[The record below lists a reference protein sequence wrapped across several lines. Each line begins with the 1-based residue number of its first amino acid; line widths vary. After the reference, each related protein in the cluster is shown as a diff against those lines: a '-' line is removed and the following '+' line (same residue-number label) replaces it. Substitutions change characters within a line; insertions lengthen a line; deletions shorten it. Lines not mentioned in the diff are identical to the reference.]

1 MHVGTVGAYRVRLLL
16 AANGL
21 VKRDLFFLPVI
32 LPVIKTDGCD
42 LRPRSNHHLQKGPH
56 LVGIQPG
63 KDKVRQT
70 EARLSS

>member
-21 VKRDLFFLPVI
+21 VKRDLFFPPVI
-32 LPVIKTDGCD
+32 LPVIKTDGPD
-42 LRPRSNHHLQKGPH
+42 STSVQPPSSKRPSH

-63 KDKVRQT
+63 MDKVRQT